1 MKFASK
7 WACSVSLSQSGTVC
21 GIRAVCYC
29 TVSSVLGSTDTADC
43 SDDGGWG
50 GGLGAEEDLRGAT
63 VAECWMEVYVLE
75 GGLGST
81 FRVWRSGRWL

>member
-29 TVSSVLGSTDTADC
+29 TVSSVLGSTDAAVC
-43 SDDGGWG
+43 AVMMGVGAGVWGWRRICV
-50 GGLGAEEDLRGAT
+50 EQQ
-63 VAECWMEVYVLE
+63 
-75 GGLGST
+75 
-81 FRVWRSGRWL
+81 